1 MDFQSFMKGWMK
13 ASYVVFVF
21 LYAFFLG
28 ALKGIVVGPIACLV
42 LILGNVGVILALFP
56 SHVAWTVYTLFKI
69 QMFDAALKVAIFIA
83 LPALFCLWL
92 GLGIAGSVL
101 VGVGYGFFTP
111 WVSTFEAFRHDN
123 ESKKFSHCIVD
134 GTYGTIK
141 GSCTVVRDFADMCYH
156 SYPSF
161 LKELRESPTSDE
173 RQRLRLI
180 HVPGCVI
187 VGILGLVVE
196 IPLFTA
202 IAIVKSPYMLFKG
215 WFRLLHDLIS
225 REGPFLET
233 VCVPIAGLTIF
244 VWPLVVLASILLAII
259 SSIFFGIYAAVIV
272 CQERSF
278 RRGLA
283 YLIAMVAE
291 FDEYT
296 NDWLYLRDGT
306 FLPKPQYRKRKASQS
321 SEFSVRG
328 SSVGGSRLNTSMD
341 PPAMFMPNLA
351 PSRSVRE
358 AIQEVKMV
366 QIWGNMMKYCE
377 MRGKEL
383 LDANVLTGADLCEW
397 MRGKNIN
404 EASIVGVGLP
414 CYSLL
419 QALIFS
425 IKANSSGVLLLE
437 DFEITYLNRPK
448 DKLLDWFFNPVMV
461 LKEQIRVI
469 KLGEAEVR
477 YLEKVVLFGF
487 NKQRQEA
494 WDNGGLMT
502 PDALKAAQMEGIS
515 RRMIG
520 MIRGVSK
527 LPTYRRKFRQIVKAL
542 IAHSLEKDV
551 SGKALAT
558 HSGDVLDI
566 CEKALVTKY
575 LDSEKEPSGRSN
587 RSIVSV
593 ASDENV

>member
-1 MDFQSFMKGWMK
+1 MDFPRSMEGWLK
-13 ASYVVFVF
+13 ALYVVFVF

-28 ALKGIVVGPIACLV
+28 ALKGIVVGPIACLI
-42 LILGNVGVILALFP
+42 LILGNVGVILGLFP
-56 SHVAWTVYTLFKI
+56 AHVVWTVYTLLKI
-69 QMFDAALKVAIFIA
+69 HMFDAPLKAAILIA
-83 LPALFCLWL
+83 LPGLFGLWL

-111 WVSTFEAFRHDN
+111 WVSTFEAFRHDS
-123 ESKKFSHCIVD
+123 ESRKFARCIVD
-134 GTYGTIK
+134 GTWGTIK
-141 GSCTVVRDFADMCYH
+141 GSCTVVRDFADLCYH
-156 SYPSF
+156 SFPCY
-161 LKELRESPTSDE
+161 LKELRDSPGSDE

-187 VGILGLVVE
+187 VGITGLVIE

-202 IAIVKSPYMLFKG
+202 IAIIKSPYLLFKG

-244 VWPLVVLASILLAII
+244 VWPLVVIASVLLAIF
-259 SSIFFGIYAAVIV
+259 SSIFVGLYASVIV
-272 CQERSF
+272 YQERSF

-283 YLIAMVAE
+283 YVIAMVAE

-296 NDWLYLRDGT
+296 NDWLYLREGT
-306 FLPKPQYRKRKASQS
+306 FLPKPQYRKKKGSQQ

-328 SSVGGSRLNTSMD
+328 SSVSGSKLNTSME
-341 PPAMFMPNLA
+341 PPAMLMPNLA

-358 AIQEVKMV
+358 TIQEVKMV
-366 QIWGNMMKYCE
+366 QIWCHMMRYCE
-377 MRGKEL
+377 MSGKEL
-383 LDANVLTGADLCEW
+383 LDANVLTASDLCEW
-397 MRGKNIN
+397 MRGKNSN

-419 QALIFS
+419 QTLVFS
-425 IKANSSGVLLLE
+425 IKANSSGVLLL
-437 DFEITYLNRPK
+437 DNFEITYLNRPK

-461 LKEQIRVI
+461 LKEQIKVNELR
-469 KLGEAEVR
+469 EAEVR
-477 YLEKVVLFGF
+477 YLEKVVLFGS
-487 NKQRQEA
+487 NKQRFEA
-494 WDNGGLMT
+494 WDNGGLMI
-502 PDALKAAQMEGIS
+502 PDALRAAQIEGIS
-515 RRMIG
+515 RRMVG

-542 IAHSLEKDV
+542 VTHSLVKDA
-551 SGKALAT
+551 S
-558 HSGDVLDI
+558 
-566 CEKALVTKY
+566 EKALVTHCMDVVDVPEKALVTRY
-575 LDSEKEPSGRSN
+575 LEKDPSGRSS
-587 RSIVSV
+587 RSIISV

>member
-1 MDFQSFMKGWMK
+1 MAFLCTMECWVK
-13 ASYVVFVF
+13 ATYVVSVF
-21 LYAFFLG
+21 FYAFFLG
-28 ALKGIVVGPIACLV
+28 ALKGLVVGPIAA
-42 LILGNVGVILALFP
+42 LILVVGNVGVILGLFP
-56 SHVAWTVYTLFKI
+56 AHVAWTVYTLLKI
-69 QMFDAALKVAIFIA
+69 HMFDAALKVAILIA
-83 LPALFCLWL
+83 LPALFGLWL

-111 WVSTFEAFRHDN
+111 WVSTFEAFRPDD
-123 ESKKFSHCIVD
+123 ESRKFAHCLVD
-134 GTYGTIK
+134 GTWGTIK
-141 GSCTVVRDFADMCYH
+141 GSCTVVRDFADLCYH
-156 SYPSF
+156 SYPSY
-161 LKELRESPTSDE
+161 LKELRESPDSDE

-187 VGILGLVVE
+187 VGIMGLVVE

-202 IAIVKSPYMLFKG
+202 IAIVKSPYLLFKG

-233 VCVPIAGLTIF
+233 VCVPIAGLTLF
-244 VWPLVVLASILLAII
+244 VWPLVVIASILLAIL
-259 SSIFFGIYAAVIV
+259 SSIFVGLYASIIV
-272 CQERSF
+272 YQERSF

-283 YLIAMVAE
+283 YVITMVAE

-296 NDWLYLRDGT
+296 NDWLYLREGT
-306 FLPKPQYRKRKASQS
+306 FLPKPRYRKKMASQS

-328 SSVGGSRLNTSMD
+328 NSASGGKLNTSME
-341 PPAMFMPNLA
+341 PPAMFMPSLA

-358 AIQEVKMV
+358 TIQEVKMV
-366 QIWGNMMKYCE
+366 QIWGNMMRYCE

-383 LDANVLTGADLCEW
+383 LDGNVLTAADLYEW
-397 MRGKNIN
+397 LRGKNN
-404 EASIVGVGLP
+404 CEAGIVGVGLP

-419 QALIFS
+419 QTLIFS
-425 IKANSSGVLLLE
+425 IKANSSGVLLLD

-477 YLEKVVLFGF
+477 YLEKVLLFGS
-487 NKQRQEA
+487 NKQRLEA
-494 WDNGGLMT
+494 WDNGGSLV
-502 PDALKAAQMEGIS
+502 PDAVRAAQIEGIS

-527 LPTYRRKFRQIVKAL
+527 MPTYRRKFRQIVKGL
-542 IAHSLEKDV
+542 VTHSLEKDV
-551 SGKALAT
+551 SGKAMVT
-558 HSGDVLDI
+558 HSVDIDVS
-566 CEKALVTKY
+566 EKALVTRY
-575 LDSEKEPSGRSN
+575 LEKDASGRST
-587 RSIVSV
+587 RSMLSV
-593 ASDENV
+593 ASDESV